1 MLFRSG
7 VLEEEAAKML
17 EMIPGGVGGDEDR
30 AEQFTGVIING
41 QQEGLLVLGGPP
53 LVAGGIVLPEF
64 INARALPASAGFGT
78 GFGLADEIG
87 KMSSGEGGH

>member
-1 MLFRSG
+1 MELRTG
-7 VLEEEAAKML
+7 IAVIGHGIMAKEAQTVGIDDHGQAVLDKEAAKML

-64 INARALPASAGFGT
+64 INA
-78 GFGLADEIG
+78 
-87 KMSSGEGGH
+87 